1 MVEKRSTAQEKLDLV
16 IESLKGDVDTSEH
29 CRKHDIWPTDLD
41 RFKQKALEGALE
53 ALNSS
58 RGKTAKKEALK
69 GNVAKTLRKIYTQT

>member
-58 RGKTAKKEALK
+58 RGKTAK
-69 GNVAKTLRKIYTQT
+69 RKLSTQRSNA